1 MRWAGVAWL
10 AMHIDL
16 QPTFDLYQDLLDRS
30 RVAVIDLATATII
43 GDLALEP
50 GIDDIAWAPS
60 IQP

>member
-30 RVAVIDLATATII
+30 SVATATII

-50 GIDDIAWAPS
+50 GIDGIAWAPS

>member
-30 RVAVIDLATATII
+30 SVATATII
-43 GDLALEP
+43 GYLALEP
-50 GIDDIAWAPS
+50 DIDGIAWAPS